1 MPRPL
6 GAKNK
11 IQNYTIRL
19 TDTETQMLIYAL
31 KAASPSPM
39 DVIVDKIEQQLAE
52 KYEVTA

>member
-1 MPRPL
+1 MARPL

-31 KAASPSPM
+31 KIAGPSAM
-39 DVIVDKIEQQLAE
+39 DVIVAKIEQQLAD
-52 KYEVTA
+52 KYQVTA